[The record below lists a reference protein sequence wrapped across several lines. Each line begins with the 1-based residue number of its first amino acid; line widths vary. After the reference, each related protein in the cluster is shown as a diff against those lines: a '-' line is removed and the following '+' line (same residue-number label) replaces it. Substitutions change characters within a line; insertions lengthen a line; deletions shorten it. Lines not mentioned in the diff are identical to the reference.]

1 MMKLG
6 LFLHGP
12 GQHIAA
18 WRDPATDP
26 ASGMS
31 LDHYVRLAQL
41 GERGLFDFVFN
52 ADTQATFGP
61 DDIDVWKR
69 GIVAHRIEP
78 LTLLGALAAVTKHI
92 GLVATAT
99 TTYLEPFHVARI
111 FASLDQLS
119 GGRSGWN
126 LVTSSAAAEA
136 LNFSHAKHAP
146 HDQRYERAAE
156 FTQVVLG
163 LWDTWEDDAFV
174 LDKAS
179 GLFFDPA
186 KLHMLNHKGK
196 HFQVRGPLMIQRSP
210 QGRPVIVHAGQSE
223 AGRALA
229 AQAAEVVFSVEQ
241 NIDKAREFYADL
253 KSRAARHGR
262 PPESI
267 LIMPGVLAVVGRSK
281 AEAEDRY
288 EAIQSLIHPE
298 LGVAMLSEMVGM
310 ELSSYPLDGP
320 LPEVPLTDSQQGRQ
334 KVIVEMARR
343 ENLTVRQLYKR
354 VAGQRA
360 HRTVCG
366 TASDIADSLEH
377 WHKTGAA
384 DGFNILSLTYPD
396 GLADFV
402 EQVVPELQRR
412 GLFRT
417 AYEGR
422 TLREN
427 LGLPRPA
434 NRFVEAKRQAAA
446 E

>member
-26 ASGMS
+26 AAGMN
-31 LDHYVRLAQL
+31 LGHYVRLAQL
-41 GERGLFDFVFN
+41 GERGRFDFVFN

-61 DDIDVWKR
+61 DDVNVWKR
-69 GIVAHRIEP
+69 SIVAHRIEP
-78 LTLLGALAAVTKHI
+78 LTLLGALAAVTQHI

-99 TTYLEPFHVARI
+99 TSYLEPFHVARI

-119 GGRSGWN
+119 EGRSGWN

-136 LNFSHAKHAP
+136 LNFSHAAHAP
-146 HDQRYERAAE
+146 HSERYERAAE
-156 FTQVVLG
+156 FVQVVLG

-174 LDKAS
+174 MDKAA

-196 HFQVRGPLMIQRSP
+196 HFSVRGPLMIQRSP

-223 AGRALA
+223 PGRALA

-241 NIDKAREFYADL
+241 DIGKAREFYADL
-253 KSRAARHGR
+253 KSRAARCGR

-267 LIMPGVLAVVGRSK
+267 LIMPGVLAVVGWSK

-288 EAIQSLIHPE
+288 AQLQSLIHPE
-298 LGVAMLSEMVGM
+298 LGVAMLSDMVGM
-310 ELSSYPLDGP
+310 ELSSLPLDGP
-320 LPEVPLTDSQQGRQ
+320 LPEVPLTNTQQGRQ
-334 KVIVEMARR
+334 KVVIEMARR
-343 ENLTVRQLYKR
+343 ENLTIRQLYKR

-366 TASDIADSLEH
+366 MASDIADSLEH
-377 WHKTGAA
+377 WYTSGAA

-396 GLADFV
+396 GLVDFV

-412 GLFRT
+412 KLFRT
-417 AYEGR
+417 EYEGR

-427 LGLPRPA
+427 LGLPRPE
-434 NRFVEAKRQAAA
+434 NRFAATPAAA